1 MEVLLWSADIRCK
14 YNVLTIN
21 TLCRIDAYC
30 STSPSLYLQLIGTA
44 VVQDQCTTVSPNLIS
59 PIVTVPP
66 GGLSTWKPRADE
78 YSGYHEYFTVGE
90 IWQDPSYNLNVD
102 IDDGFVQLDVN
113 DLACPTWGLGRST
126 AANSTV
132 FTTIGPP
139 WLPLIVAPM
148 EIFSLDPTW
157 ANICTG
163 MFDMPF
169 YSTTVALFDPPTA
182 LTPASLLVPTPPAR
196 PTPTPVPTPADPTTV
211 PERATSYAKTAK
223 PASLPND
230 PAAPPARTGDPGKGS
245 PSQSPVAASADPASP
260 PQNSAA
266 SLKNKGDPP
275 SESKVPLASP
285 VAGDPSADPLSNTKI
300 SSVSAVA
307 GDLPADSPSKPKVPT
322 ASTVSGDSPAES
334 ITPSSTAP
342 DPPSNPKVPN
352 VPVPPPGEDPQS
364 QSQGLGVIIY
374 NAFGRSGPE
383 VEASSTTPLAP
394 QSILTIGAQTF
405 TVNPTGFKINDAAIS
420 PGGTAHTVD
429 GTVISLGQSGI
440 LAIGSSTVSPTSPSP
455 TTILTVAGH
464 TFMPNPSA
472 FSIAGSIVSAGGPA
486 VTVDRTTISLDQ
498 LGALAVGSTTIF
510 LTDPS
515 PTPFAT
521 KAFTVAGQ
529 AFTPNPSAFSIA
541 GTTISADGPAVTI
554 SRTIVSLGQN
564 GALGIGSSTISLP
577 PLLETTPNKV
587 YTVAGQTF
595 TPNPSAFPVAGTIV
609 SAGGPAATVDGTL
622 ISLDPS
628 GALAI
633 GSSTI
638 NLPSLSD
645 PSPNKVYTVAGHTFT
660 PNPSAFPIAGTVL
673 SAGRPA
679 ITVDGTTI
687 SLGQSGTLALGSSTI
702 DLPNLS
708 DPSPSKVYTVAGQT
722 FTPNPSAFPI
732 TNTIISAGG
741 PPATINGTIISLE
754 PSGTLIIGSST
765 IPLSTTSDISI
776 DGFDINAQSSF
787 IVVDGVTLS
796 AAAAGVTISGTL
808 VSLEAGGATLDIS
821 TGRFALPTATT
832 GAANGSVNVQAF
844 TGGQDKG
851 RGSSLA
857 LMCGVC
863 GIVVL
868 LTVS

>member
-1 MEVLLWSADIRCK
+1 MEVLLWSADTRCK
-14 YNVLTIN
+14 YNILIIKFLYRIN
-21 TLCRIDAYC
+21 AYC
-30 STSPSLYLQLIGTA
+30 STSPSLYLQLVGTA
-44 VVQDQCTTVSPNLIS
+44 AVHDLCTAVSPNLIN
-59 PIVTVPP
+59 PIVTLPP
-66 GGLSTWKPRADE
+66 GGLSTWRPPANHEYDE
-78 YSGYHEYFTVGE
+78 YDNFTVGE
-90 IWQDPSYNLNVD
+90 IWQDPSPDLNVD
-102 IDDGFVQLDVN
+102 IADGIAQLNVN

-126 AANSTV
+126 AADGTV
-132 FTTIGPP
+132 ITTIGPP
-139 WLPLIVAPM
+139 WLPLIVAPI

-157 ANICTG
+157 ASVCTG
-163 MFDMPF
+163 MFNMQF

-182 LTPASLLVPTPPAR
+182 LMPAPLLAPTSLAR

-211 PERATSYAKTAK
+211 PERATSYAEVAK

-245 PSQSPVAASADPASP
+245 PSQSPVAAPADPASP

-266 SLKNKGDPP
+266 SSKNKGDPP

-285 VAGDPSADPLSNTKI
+285 VAGDPSADPLSNTKV

-307 GDLPADSPSKPKVPT
+307 GDLPADPPSKPKVPT
-322 ASTVSGDSPAES
+322 ASAVSGDPLAES
-334 ITPSSTAP
+334 NAPSSTAP

-352 VPVPPPGEDPQS
+352 VPVRPPGEDSQS
-364 QSQGLGVIIY
+364 QSQGLGAIIY
-374 NAFGRSGPE
+374 NAFGRSGPD
-383 VEASSTTPLAP
+383 VEASSTTSLPP
-394 QSILTIGAQTF
+394 QTILTIGAQTF

-440 LAIGSSTVSPTSPSP
+440 LAIGSSTVSLTSPSP

-486 VTVDRTTISLDQ
+486 VTVDGTTISLDQ
-498 LGALAVGSTTIF
+498 LGALAVGSTTIS

-554 SRTIVSLGQN
+554 SGTIVSLGPN
-564 GALGIGSSTISLP
+564 GALEIGSSTISLP
-577 PLLETTPNKV
+577 PISETPPNKV
-587 YTVAGQTF
+587 YTVAGQKF
-595 TPNPSAFPVAGTIV
+595 TPNPSAFSVAGTIV
-609 SAGGPAATVDGTL
+609 SAGGPAVTVDGTL

-638 NLPSLSD
+638 DLPSLSD
-645 PSPNKVYTVAGHTFT
+645 PSPSKVYTVGGQTFT

-673 SAGRPA
+673 SAGGPA
-679 ITVDGTTI
+679 ITVDGTII
-687 SLGQSGTLALGSSTI
+687 SLGQSGALAIGSSTI
-702 DLPNLS
+702 DLPSLS

-732 TNTIISAGG
+732 ANTMISAGG
-741 PPATINGTIISLE
+741 PAATINGTIISLQ
-754 PSGTLIIGSST
+754 PSGALIIGSST
-765 IPLSTTSDISI
+765 IPLSTTSDMSI
-776 DGFDINAQSSF
+776 DGFGINAQSSF
-787 IVVDGVTLS
+787 VVIDGVTLS

-808 VSLEAGGATLDIS
+808 VSLEAGGATLDIG

-844 TGGQDKG
+844 TGGQEKG
-851 RGSSLA
+851 RGLSLA

-868 LTVS
+868 LTV